1 MLLTAGL
8 KTKKTLKL
16 SVFLLNTL
24 NLFRQF
30 MSVYYLCSANETA
43 MKKLYTLLLTIGAF
57 FTLTSCMNSYNVQ
70 GSSNVSNLDGRKL
83 YLKVLKDSEFKNIDS
98 CDVVHGQFSFHG
110 SIDSV
115 RLANIFM
122 EDVQLMPVV
131 LESGDITVKMDDNQM
146 DASGTE
152 LNEKLFAFLK
162 EYNKVLGEQADLVHR
177 HDQAIMEGADMEA
190 TIRELQDED
199 LRLTAAQDSIVTT
212 FVRENYDNVLGPG
225 VFFLVTIGYQYPALT
240 PWIEDIMSRATD
252 SFKNDP
258 YVKDYY
264 EKAKQNEE
272 IMNGLR
278 EIPGQSPYIPSV
290 PDVPALDANADPAP
304 TPNELAA
311 PAE

>member
-1 MLLTAGL
+1 M
-8 KTKKTLKL
+8 
-16 SVFLLNTL
+16 
-24 NLFRQF
+24 
-30 MSVYYLCSANETA
+30 YYLCSANETV

-57 FTLTSCMNSYNVQ
+57 LTLTSCMSSYNVQ

-110 SIDSV
+110 SLDSV

-131 LESGDITVKMDDNQM
+131 LEPGDIVVKMDDNQM
-146 DASGTE
+146 DASGTDM
-152 LNEKLFAFLK
+152 NEKLFAFLK
-162 EYNKVLGEQADLVHR
+162 KYNQVLGEQADLVHR

-199 LRLTAAQDSIVTT
+199 LRLTAAQDSLVTS

-252 SFKNDP
+252 YFKNDA

-264 EKAKQNEE
+264 EKAQQNEQ

-278 EIPGQSPYIPSV
+278 DIPGQSPYVPSMPDMTV
-290 PDVPALDANADPAP
+290 PDAAPAP
-304 TPNELAA
+304 TPNQLAEPTA
-311 PAE
+311 N